1 MRFGVH
7 AGRQMMRRT
16 DTAAPIVRVVADLGL
31 TGSRY
36 RFLG

>member
-7 AGRQMMRRT
+7 AGQQMTRRT
-16 DTAAPIVRVVADLGL
+16 DAVAPIVRVVADLGL

-36 RFLG
+36 LFWG